1 MPERSTDVVVGRD
14 VVVSRGSHVALRSS
28 DFTIPAGAITAVI
41 GPNGSGKSTLLHA
54 IAGLLP
60 TTAGTL
66 TVLGA
71 TPQLSQSQISYVL
84 QYTTV
89 PAGTPL
95 TVQEAVMMG
104 RYPSL
109 GFLRRPSKADK
120 ERTRAAMERLDIT
133 DLAHRHLTELSGGQ
147 RQRVYVAQGIAQDHQ
162 MLLLD
167 EPLTGLDIN
176 SARTI
181 DAIIHDEPTRGCSV
195 VLTTHDLEEAR
206 AADHVILTAGRVVAS
221 GSPESVLTS
230 ENLINAYGLGA
241 LHDSTHDS
249 AHDPTTMGVDHHD
262 HHHDH
267 DHGHPHD

>member
-1 MPERSTDVVVGRD
+1 MPDVVAGRD
-14 VVVSRGSHVALRSS
+14 VVLTRGSTVALRAS
-28 DFTIPAGAITAVI
+28 DFTVPAGKITAII

-60 TTAGTL
+60 VSAGTL

-71 TPQLSQSQISYVL
+71 TPQLSQPLVSYVL

-89 PAGTPL
+89 PVGTPL

-104 RYPSL
+104 RYPAL
-109 GFLRRPSKADK
+109 GFLGRP
-120 ERTRAAMERLDIT
+120 TRADRERVAKAMDRLQVT
-133 DLAHRHLTELSGGQ
+133 DLAKRHLSELSGGQ

-162 MLLLD
+162 VLLLD
-167 EPLTGLDIN
+167 EPLTGLDLV

-181 DAIIHDEPTRGCSV
+181 DHIIHEEPADGCSV

-221 GSPESVLTS
+221 GPPDAVLTA
-230 ENLINAYGLGA
+230 EHLTNAYGLGA
-241 LHDSTHDS
+241 LHHADV
-249 AHDPTTMGVDHHD
+249 AAVLFPTEHHG
-262 HHHDH
+262 HSHEH
-267 DHGHPHD
+267 DHGHPHTHDHEH